1 MLFEFSPL
9 FKNSSASGSNVETW
23 TGAREVLALSEN
35 SDRLSQ
41 ISIRS
46 SDLFFFATLG
56 VGVTL
61 RSKGL
66 CRLARLH
73 SRAKAAA
80 SSRGIQ
86 AEFAVMT
93 LLLISLSY
101 FLLDSFGFF

>member
-61 RSKGL
+61 RSKAFAAWRGYIQEQK
-66 CRLARLH
+66 RQLH
-73 SRAKAAA
+73 
-80 SSRGIQ
+80 Q
-86 AEFAVMT
+86 EEFKRN
-93 LLLISLSY
+93 SL
-101 FLLDSFGFF
+101 